1 MRKIKQSFNF
11 IFVLVVMLTMVQ
23 TTWAVKVTKT
33 ETFYLDGGYSGK
45 TQLQDNW
52 TLLNENGL
60 TLYYSNTN
68 QSNNISQSYS
78 YKKTKFQ
85 GNVDKNGAE
94 LIFDNLEGTVTKVE
108 LYNFLFYAEGIQMY
122 VGKNKND
129 NATLMHLH
137 GNNNDYDY
145 PSDNSQ
151 SYNNKTVTFESNG
164 LDVSSSS
171 KLKIM
176 FSGSAVVGT
185 LEFKGTITVTYEADV
200 PADPQHTF
208 TFNVSGNTLNA
219 ICVNNSAGHECT
231 LANRQATLTLTA
243 EDVPYTGSN
252 NNASYNLGEFMTAT
266 GLSVTSGGIKYV
278 NKGTG
283 VERNMGPYEIGSYTA
298 SVTLTIFSTDYTLT
312 KDFCILAGYKVNN
325 NYQQFSLSK
334 TSALEGDK
342 MSITYTQQMDESL
355 EELTL
360 TGATSGNNIAY
371 NQSGNTYTFIMP
383 AEDVNLNATITYP
396 LNENNITQSGDTY
409 TIKNADG
416 WNYFCQRMQYDANI
430 DGFNGKTIELADNIT
445 VTKMAGTV
453 HPFKGTFDGKGKTLI
468 FNYIAD
474 AMYSAPFQNTN
485 GATIRNLHVTG
496 LIEGGQNSYIGG
508 LVGSTEGNITISD
521 CHVSTTI
528 STTYDSNTYSSNVG
542 IGGIVGYIHYTTYG
556 QKCKITGCVYD
567 GLIYNPNYSGMT
579 YGCGGFVGCLSEYA
593 YVDFTDCLFIE
604 GQYDNNGGKHE
615 LLWGHDN
622 NKNSTFF
629 HRTNN
634 QGSGE
639 LTNCFFVGT
648 HGVKQGAPAVENADA
663 PTNFAHLGDP
673 TDHCFMKTYGRLM
686 VFNNKYYTPPYGD
699 LVEQYDNN
707 GTKSYNIEYDD
718 KPLGIPNITT
728 QLWGPLLRYKRT
740 FTNGK
745 PVTVM
750 LPFNFS
756 KSAFKKSGSS
766 DPLTGHFYEF
776 KGISQDVDGTGK
788 WVAVMKEVG
797 DDANEV
803 STMKANTP
811 YLYVPDDEPEYWYIY
826 NGGDGVTI
834 FTEGND
840 GGEKVTRYD
849 GRAESFAWNRWDFIG
864 TYQPRY
870 WSETE
875 HLDEIGKVY
884 GFAGST
890 KEVQTYKPT
899 IVEAGEFVR
908 VASGAKIRPTSCYL
922 KWVEP
927 FEPEYDTAKAL
938 AVTRSGSAK
947 EELPQRITVKL
958 IDNNGVTTAIGELD
972 TKTGEFS
979 FDDWYTMDGVK
990 LSGKP
995 AKSGVYINNGKKI
1008 VIP

>member
-1 MRKIKQSFNF
+1 MTYTPAAVTDAGHLFTSANISTSGNVLTATCSSTDAAHNTLYGGANHQYTLTLNAEDGMASIINPVSASIAPSLSDFN
-11 IFVLVVMLTMVQ
+11 
-23 TTWAVKVTKT
+23 T
-33 ETFYLDGGYSGK
+33 ETQLGAICTIEYA
-45 TQLQDNW
+45 TQGASDW
-52 TLLNENGL
+52 TTVVPHTVGNYTARATVRIN
-60 TLYYSNTN
+60 NTN
-68 QSNNISQSYS
+68 YVLTTNFSVI
-78 YKKTKFQ
+78 
-85 GNVDKNGAE
+85 
-94 LIFDNLEGTVTKVE
+94 EGYYIT
-108 LYNFLFYAEGIQMY
+108 
-122 VGKNKND
+122 
-129 NATLMHLH
+129 
-137 GNNNDYDY
+137 NDY
-145 PSDNSQ
+145 SQ
-151 SYNNKTVTFESNG
+151 ISVNKTGAIAGENITVTFTPKMGES
-164 LDVSSSS
+164 L
-171 KLKIM
+171 
-176 FSGSAVVGT
+176 
-185 LEFKGTITVTYEADV
+185 
-200 PADPQHTF
+200 
-208 TFNVSGNTLNA
+208 
-219 ICVNNSAGHECT
+219 
-231 LANRQATLTLTA
+231 ATLT
-243 EDVPYTGSN
+243 VTGDNTNMS
-252 NNASYNLGEFMTAT
+252 LGN
-266 GLSVTSGGIKYV
+266 GI
-278 NKGTG
+278 
-283 VERNMGPYEIGSYTA
+283 
-298 SVTLTIFSTDYTLT
+298 TD
-312 KDFCILAGYKVNN
+312 N
-325 NYQQFSLSK
+325 
-334 TSALEGDK
+334 GD
-342 MSITYTQQMDESL
+342 
-355 EELTL
+355 
-360 TGATSGNNIAY
+360 
-371 NQSGNTYTFIMP
+371 NTYTFNMP
-383 AEDVNLNATITYP
+383 SEDVTLGATFNFP
-396 LNENNITQSGDTY
+396 MDENNFAQDGDTY

-416 WNYFCQRMQYDANI
+416 WNYFCQRMQYDAHI

-453 HPFKGTFDGKGKTLI
+453 HPFKGTFDGKGKTLT

-474 AMYSAPFQNTN
+474 AMYCAPFQNTN

-496 LIEGGQNSYIGG
+496 LIEGGLNSYIGG
-508 LVGSTEGNITISD
+508 LVGSTEGNITIND
-521 CHVSTTI
+521 CHISTQI
-528 STTYDSNTYSSNVG
+528 STTFDSNTLSANVG

-648 HGVKQGAPAVENADA
+648 HGLKQGAPVVEYADA

-686 VFNNKYYTPPYGD
+686 VFNNKYYMPKYGD

-776 KGISQDVDGTGK
+776 KGISQDADGTGK

-811 YLYVPDDEPEYWYIY
+811 YLYVPDDEPEYWYID
-826 NGGDGVTI
+826 NGGDGITI

-908 VASGAKIRPTSCYL
+908 VTFGAKIRPTSCYL

-938 AVTRSGSAK
+938 AVTRSGSVK
-947 EELPQRITVKL
+947 EELPQRITVNL

>member
-1 MRKIKQSFNF
+1 
-11 IFVLVVMLTMVQ
+11 
-23 TTWAVKVTKT
+23 
-33 ETFYLDGGYSGK
+33 
-45 TQLQDNW
+45 
-52 TLLNENGL
+52 
-60 TLYYSNTN
+60 
-68 QSNNISQSYS
+68 
-78 YKKTKFQ
+78 
-85 GNVDKNGAE
+85 
-94 LIFDNLEGTVTKVE
+94 
-108 LYNFLFYAEGIQMY
+108 
-122 VGKNKND
+122 
-129 NATLMHLH
+129 
-137 GNNNDYDY
+137 
-145 PSDNSQ
+145 
-151 SYNNKTVTFESNG
+151 
-164 LDVSSSS
+164 
-171 KLKIM
+171 
-176 FSGSAVVGT
+176 
-185 LEFKGTITVTYEADV
+185 
-200 PADPQHTF
+200 
-208 TFNVSGNTLNA
+208 
-219 ICVNNSAGHECT
+219 
-231 LANRQATLTLTA
+231 
-243 EDVPYTGSN
+243 
-252 NNASYNLGEFMTAT
+252 
-266 GLSVTSGGIKYV
+266 
-278 NKGTG
+278 
-283 VERNMGPYEIGSYTA
+283 
-298 SVTLTIFSTDYTLT
+298 
-312 KDFCILAGYKVNN
+312 
-325 NYQQFSLSK
+325 
-334 TSALEGDK
+334 
-342 MSITYTQQMDESL
+342 
-355 EELTL
+355 
-360 TGATSGNNIAY
+360 
-371 NQSGNTYTFIMP
+371 
-383 AEDVNLNATITYP
+383 
-396 LNENNITQSGDTY
+396 
-409 TIKNADG
+409 
-416 WNYFCQRMQYDANI
+416 
-430 DGFNGKTIELADNIT
+430 
-445 VTKMAGTV
+445 
-453 HPFKGTFDGKGKTLI
+453 
-468 FNYIAD
+468 
-474 AMYSAPFQNTN
+474 
-485 GATIRNLHVTG
+485 
-496 LIEGGQNSYIGG
+496 
-508 LVGSTEGNITISD
+508 
-521 CHVSTTI
+521 
-528 STTYDSNTYSSNVG
+528 
-542 IGGIVGYIHYTTYG
+542 
-556 QKCKITGCVYD
+556 
-567 GLIYNPNYSGMT
+567 MT

-615 LLWGHDN
+615 LLWGYDN

-648 HGVKQGAPAVENADA
+648 HGVKQGAPAVEAADA

-718 KPLGIPNITT
+718 KPLGISNITT

-776 KGISQDVDGTGK
+776 KGISQDADGTGK

-938 AVTRSGSAK
+938 AVTRSGSVK
-947 EELPQRITVKL
+947 EELPQRITVNL